1 MIREFTFGEAMF
13 LVAAVR
19 WTVLLA
25 ALAFIGGSIVGL
37 IFAVLRVSKGKLPR
51 AAAVVYIKLFQGT
64 PLLMQLYLVYFGAN
78 LLGLQAD
85 AWLAAALGLTL
96 YTSAFLAEIW
106 RGCIQAI
113 PRGQWDGAR
122 AMALSPLLQLRL
134 VILPQALR
142 IAIPPTVGFMVQV
155 LKGTSL
161 ASIIGFV
168 ELTRAAQMVNNATF
182 RPFIVYGLVAALYF
196 MLCWPLS
203 AYSRRLERRLG
214 KRTGQRPGR
223 VALTPAKLAAQ

>member
-25 ALAFIGGSIVGL
+25 ALAFIGGSVVGL
-37 IFAVLRVSKGKLPR
+37 IFAVLRVRKGKLPR
-51 AAAVVYIKLFQGT
+51 AAAIVYIKLFQGT

-142 IAIPPTVGFMVQV
+142 I
-155 LKGTSL
+155 
-161 ASIIGFV
+161 V

-203 AYSRRLERRLG
+203 AYSRRLEQRLG
-214 KRTGQRPGR
+214 QQAGQRPGR